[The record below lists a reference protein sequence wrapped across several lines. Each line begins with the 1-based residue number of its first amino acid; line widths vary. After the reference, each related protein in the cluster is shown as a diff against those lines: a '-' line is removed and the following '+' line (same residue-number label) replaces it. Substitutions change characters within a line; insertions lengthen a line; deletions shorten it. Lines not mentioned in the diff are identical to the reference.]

1 MEELTLDELKNQAKE
16 LGIKYSPNIG
26 AEALQK
32 KIAEASAEPVQK
44 LHEEVPTIN
53 NDIPTDDPVLQQAR
67 IRKHGRE
74 EALKLVR
81 CRIANNDPNKR
92 DLMGDYY
99 TVANS
104 VIGKVTKYV
113 PFRGKAA
120 ESWHIPMCIY
130 NFLKS
135 KKYVNIGG
143 ISNDKDDLSNIDRAQ
158 ELPEFNIEIL
168 PPLTQEQLDELA
180 KEQAAGNRID

>member
-44 LHEEVPTIN
+44 VPTVN
-53 NDIPTDDPVLQQAR
+53 NDIPTNDPVLQQAR

-143 ISNDKDDLSNIDRAQ
+143 ISNDRDDLSNVDRAQ